1 MPARQLHLVPPAAR
15 AASCT
20 GSDLPDLALT
30 AFIFALGTLP
40 LVCDLAGV
48 GRWSGGSLGLGTA
61 GALLSGRELLG
72 WLLRARS
79 RGIGAGERRAQRV
92 GSPLRAPRA

>member
-1 MPARQLHLVPPAAR
+1 MPARQLHLVPPAVR
-15 AASCT
+15 ASCA

-30 AFIFALGTLP
+30 AFIFALGSLP

-72 WLLRARS
+72 WLRRAR
-79 RGIGAGERRAQRV
+79 
-92 GSPLRAPRA
+92 PR

>member
-1 MPARQLHLVPPAAR
+1 MPARQLHLVQPAAR
-15 AASCT
+15 AASP

-40 LVCDLAGV
+40 LVCDLAGF

-72 WLLRARS
+72 WLLRARP
-79 RGIGAGERRAQRV
+79 GWLGGGERRAPRP
-92 GSPLRAPRA
+92 GSPPCAPRA